1 MIKDIGRRVDEALID
16 PEVRQAKI
24 DKKQREEELC
34 KLAPWERHLEENLGL
49 KTWAAANPGPAQQ
62 QRDKFLKDP
71 KNKSICA
78 GSSFSSEKYSDGGFV
93 QDLVPFE

>member
-24 DKKQREEELC
+24 GKKQREESLQIGSMGA
-34 KLAPWERHLEENLGL
+34 LLEENPGL
-49 KTWAAANPGPAQQ
+49 QTWAAANPGPAQQ
-62 QRDKFLKDP
+62 QRDKILKDP